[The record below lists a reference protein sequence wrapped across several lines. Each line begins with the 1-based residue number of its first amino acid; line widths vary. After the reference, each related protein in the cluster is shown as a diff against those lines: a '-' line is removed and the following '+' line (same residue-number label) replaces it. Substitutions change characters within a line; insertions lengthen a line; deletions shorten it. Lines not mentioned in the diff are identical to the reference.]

1 MSEPIQRESASASA
15 ATVRH
20 PAARVSV
27 GMRCMAVCAALGF
40 AHLPA
45 IALAENSCPG
55 IHVNILNIANSTGK
69 VACALFESPEGF
81 PKEFLQSATNIAMLE
96 IRETRA
102 RCHFLDIP
110 PGTYALAVIHDENL
124 DGKLA
129 TNWLGIPKEGY
140 GFSNKAKVSFAGA
153 PSFEDASF
161 AYDGQDLEMTL
172 RLNY

>member
-1 MSEPIQRESASASA
+1 MSEPMHRESAAAATIGYSA
-15 ATVRH
+15 AR
-20 PAARVSV
+20 AV
-27 GMRCMAVCAALGF
+27 GRRCMAVCAALALVQPSG
-40 AHLPA
+40 
-45 IALAENSCPG
+45 IALAQNSCPG
-55 IHVNILNIANSTGK
+55 IHVNILDIGNSTGK
-69 VACALFESPEGF
+69 VACALFDSPEGF

-96 IRETRA
+96 IRETQA

-129 TNWLGIPKEGY
+129 TNWLGVPKEGY
-140 GFSNKAKVSFAGA
+140 GFSNKAKASFAGA

-161 AYDGQDLEMTL
+161 AYDGQNLEMTL